1 MKVEA
6 ESIRTRG
13 KVDQSLEVGVTNRPH
28 GDWKVVLMMIDGKR
42 PIKRFLGGIRY
53 LAVYEK
59 DFLVDLSRDQLTLSI
74 ADWHTA
80 C

>member
-28 GDWKVVLMMIDGKR
+28 GDWKVVLMMIDG
-42 PIKRFLGGIRY
+42 
-53 LAVYEK
+53 
-59 DFLVDLSRDQLTLSI
+59 
-74 ADWHTA
+74 
-80 C
+80 